1 MRKNYFLLLS
11 ALLAAGTFTFVSCSE
26 DDDNNTAEAQVQ
38 PVDFTKTGGDATIT
52 LADGTKIEMPI
63 PQVSS
68 DNPGGVSICDGE
80 LGVNIYNSEN
90 LDDLGYSYKYENS
103 SISISEYSATKTVYE
118 NVSFYFSKGESIYD
132 PTTQTTKSTYINV
145 QSVVVA
151 DNVRSAESPSNRVTV
166 TQQSD
171 GSYKFVIEGDVSV
184 QSEEIQGQYNMAN
197 APIAME
203 ILMPLVANSEKMTS
217 VSSKLSSFPSFTP
230 WQNGKTAD
238 GVLKITNSQLVKS
251 GVLLWYYDMTLG
263 YSDYENLKAQAV
275 QVLGKPVNCHD
286 ASTADGNNSGEW
298 QDIAAAYFYKDGKYI
313 MVSYCPWRQEENLE
327 YAQMPFGWESIM
339 ENHAARIQVHALD
352 GIGFDYN
359 NLIRAHW

>member
-197 APIAME
+197 ATISLE
-203 ILMPLVANSEKMTS
+203 ITLPLAISGETS
-217 VSSKLSSFPSFTP
+217 TNVTSKQSTFPSFTP
-230 WQNGKTAD
+230 WLDGKKAD
-238 GVLKITNSQLVKS
+238 GVMRIANSQLVKS
-251 GVLLWYYDMTLG
+251 GVLLWYYDMSLN
-263 YSDYENLKAQAV
+263 YSDYENLKAQAIKA
-275 QVLGKPVNCHD
+275 LGQPVSCYD
-286 ASTADGNNSGEW
+286 ATSEDYPTEW
-298 QDIAAAYFYKDGKYI
+298 EDMANAFFYKDDKFI
-313 MVSYCPWRQEENLE
+313 MVSYCPWREEENPE
-327 YAQMPFGWESIM
+327 YFQLPVSWSALM
-339 ENHAARIQVHALD
+339 ETHAARIQIHALE
-352 GIGFDYN
+352 GINFDYES
-359 NLIRAHW
+359 LINTHW